1 MMIMPNSV
9 WDISLLL
16 LGESDT
22 YEPDYHTHDESICR
36 QQAVLAEEDAHQA
49 RRNGACTCSGLLIPD
64 TDLGENPRRERGV

>member
-49 RRNGACTCSGLLIPD
+49 RGNGSG
-64 TDLGENPRRERGV
+64 TDFSEIICECRTFRFLG

>member
-1 MMIMPNSV
+1 GQLNQRAMPEQITTRLVMMIMPNSV

-49 RRNGACTCSGLLIPD
+49 RRNGSG
-64 TDLGENPRRERGV
+64 TDFS